1 MKTRKSDDSVRE
13 EVSALGERMK
23 GAAKNAAGAATG
35 NRRLER
41 EGELENAEGRAR
53 QRTNNVLDETD
64 GVRGGTVTRGAGSAT
79 GTLDEEVSALGQR
92 VKGAAK
98 NAAGAVAGNRRL
110 EREGERENAEGRARQ
125 HHNKVTDL

>member
-1 MKTRKSDDSVRE
+1 MKTRKSDDSVHE

-23 GAAKNAAGAATG
+23 GAAKDAAGAVVG

-41 EGELENAEGRAR
+41 EGERENAEGRAR

-64 GVRGGTVTRGAGSAT
+64 GVRGGTVTRSGRAD
-79 GTLDEEVSALGQR
+79 GTVDEEVSALGQR

-98 NAAGAVAGNRRL
+98 NVAGAVSGNRRL

-125 HHNKVTDL
+125 HHNKVTDV

>member
-1 MKTRKSDDSVRE
+1 MKTRKHDDSVHE
-13 EVSALGERMK
+13 EVSALGERIK
-23 GAAKNAAGAATG
+23 GAAKDAAGAAVG

-41 EGELENAEGRAR
+41 EGELENAEGKAR

-64 GVRGGTVTRGAGSAT
+64 GVRGGTVTRGAGRAD
-79 GTLDEEVSALGQR
+79 GTVDEEASALGQR

-98 NAAGAVAGNRRL
+98 NAAGALTGNRRL
-110 EREGERENAEGRARQ
+110 ETEGELENAAGRARQ

>member
-13 EVSALGERMK
+13 EASALGERIK
-23 GAAKNAAGAATG
+23 GAAKDAAGAVVG

-41 EGELENAEGRAR
+41 EGERENAEGRAR

-64 GVRGGTVTRGAGSAT
+64 GVRGGTITRDGRAD
-79 GTLDEEVSALGQR
+79 GTVDEEVSALGQR

-98 NAAGAVAGNRRL
+98 NAAGAVTGNRRL

-125 HHNKVTDL
+125 HHNKVTDV